1 MNATIVEQI
10 IRLVPA
16 VAAMAVFTVFTVLK
30 IMKDYAPFMFTP
42 LVIMMALSVGIDQA
56 SHAAS
61 AEDHGSDVTHIYVSG
76 GSFSDPH
83 YQFYTDAEGTNEIS
97 EIDISH
103 TYTFHR
109 LNDATSHPFY
119 ISDMGN
125 GEEPSSKLSMSG
137 DGSSDSGISGSE
149 TFTVSFGDDFTVD
162 DTLTYFCTVHSS
174 MESTFSLTET
184 VALPNIPATAMS
196 TGNHT
201 SLVAALTHANLVGV
215 LSGDGPYTVFAPTDE
230 AFEEIGLNLSEY
242 DTEEENNTLAMILSY
257 HVTTGST
264 MSSELS
270 DGMEINTLIQ
280 EPITVNIYGQGAV
293 VLNGEA
299 SVTTADVET
308 SNGVIHII
316 DKVLMPPSLTTDTPP
331 VGEICYDMDTHTV
344 DVTKT
349 EDTCEKSWVPSVD
362 IPTTAAA
369 TTIHSSLVA
378 ALGKANLVDTLKG
391 EGPFTVFAPT
401 DTAFADAGIN
411 LDDYDTSEEIS
422 ALANIL
428 AHHVVGGKVMSS
440 DLSNGLTTTSF
451 SGGLLAFAIVDG
463 NVSVNGA
470 NVVFADVPVSNGVIH
485 VIDKVMIPPVGEICY
500 DMETHT
506 VDVSKTA
513 ETCEKSWV
521 PSVDIPTTAA
531 ATTIHSSLVAALGKA
546 NLVDTLKGEGPFTVF
561 APTDEAFTAAGINL
575 DDYDTDEKITALAG
589 ILTYHVVS
597 GKVMSTDLTDGMEAT
612 ALSGDVLKFTVGDAV
627 LVNDATVTIANV
639 PVSNGVIHVID
650 KVLMPVKEEEPK
662 EEEPKVED
670 KPACDHIIGLDSTGY
685 AYSPASLTI
694 KVGETVCWQWTDSAD
709 LHNVAEISSEGD
721 TMRKEGGIYSG
732 ETAKTVDFRHT
743 FTEATTFHYI
753 CEPHV
758 GMQMVG
764 KVIVGEAST
773 DSETTTP
780 AVEKEEE
787 TPGFGL
793 LLGVFAVIG
802 IALISRRL

>member
-16 VAAMAVFTVFTVLK
+16 VVAMAVFTVFTVLK

-56 SHAAS
+56 SHTAS
-61 AEDHGSDVTHIYVSG
+61 AEDHGDDVTHVYVSG
-76 GSFSDPH
+76 GSFSEPY
-83 YQFYTDAEGTNEIS
+83 YQFYTDADGTNEIS
-97 EIDISH
+97 EIDITH

-109 LNDATSHPFY
+109 LNEATSHPFY
-119 ISDMGN
+119 LSDMGYK
-125 GEEPSSKLSMSG
+125 EESSDKLSITG
-137 DGSSDSGISGSE
+137 DGSSDSGITGSE
-149 TFTVSFGDDFTVD
+149 TFTVSFGDEFTVD

-174 MESTFSLTET
+174 MQSTFSLTET
-184 VALPNIPATAMS
+184 VALPNIPTTAMS

-201 SLVAALTHANLVGV
+201 SLVAALSHANLVGV
-215 LSGDGPYTVFAPTDE
+215 LSGEGPYTVFAPTDE
-230 AFEEIGLNLSEY
+230 AFEEMGLDLSEF
-242 DTEEENNTLAMILSY
+242 DTEDENNTLAMILSY
-257 HVTTGST
+257 HVTMGSA
-264 MSSELS
+264 MSSDLT

-280 EPITVNIYGQGAV
+280 EPISVNIYGQGAV

-299 SVTTADVET
+299 TVTTADVET

-316 DKVLMPPSLTTDTPP
+316 DKVLMPPSLTTVTPP
-331 VGEICYDMDTHTV
+331 AGEICYDMDTHTV

-349 EDTCEKSWVPSVD
+349 EETCEKMWVPSVD

-369 TTIHSSLVA
+369 TTIHTSLVA
-378 ALGKANLVDTLKG
+378 ALEKANLTTALKG
-391 EGPFTVFAPT
+391 DGPFTVFAPT
-401 DTAFADAGIN
+401 DTAFADAGVN
-411 LDDYDTSEEIS
+411 LDDFDTAEEIS
-422 ALANIL
+422 ALADIL
-428 AHHVVGGKVMSS
+428 TYHVVGGKVMSS
-440 DLSNGLTTTSF
+440 DLSNGMMATALN
-451 SGGLLAFAIVDG
+451 GGSLVFTVADG

-470 NVVFADVPVSNGVIH
+470 NVVFANVPVSNGVIH

-506 VDVSKTA
+506 VDVTKTA
-513 ETCEKSWV
+513 ETCEKSWI
-521 PSVDIPTTAA
+521 PSVDIPTTAS

-561 APTDEAFTAAGINL
+561 APTDEAFAAAGINL
-575 DDYDTDEKITALAG
+575 DDYDTDEKITALAS

-612 ALSGDVLKFTVGDAV
+612 ALSGDVLKFTIGDSV
-627 LVNDATVTIANV
+627 LVNDATVTIADV

-650 KVLMPVKEEEPK
+650 KVLIPVK

-670 KPACDHIIGLDSTGY
+670 KPSCDHVIGLDSTGY

-721 TMRKEGGIYSG
+721 TMRKEGGVYSG

-764 KVIVGEAST
+764 KVIVGETTSEAEKASE
-773 DSETTTP
+773 SGGRP
-780 AVEKEEE
+780 EE

-793 LLGVFAVIG
+793 ALGVLAVIG